1 MRRPQHLF
9 IPLLV
14 GSPVFYFVQFFLFSW
29 RRRGIDE
36 AEEFQEKFSNQAPG
50 ERSPSPPRI
59 PTRPG
64 RSPPPVL
71 DGIPLSG
78 LPWPPAGVS
87 SATFGLAPHGSAVS
101 SRFPPT
107 SGSPHHRPWWAGS
120 RFCSGADRLRSRLL
134 APCVL
139 LRGRNFPRR
148 SPWPVHRLG
157 SEYSRRGR
165 PINRLL
171 SGTGAGSTP
180 SALAALSLRSEPCD
194 TPPAARNL
202 VSEK

>member
-1 MRRPQHLF
+1 M
-9 IPLLV
+9 LLV
-14 GSPVFYFVQFFLFSW
+14 QNILTPRPPAEGSPL
-29 RRRGIDE
+29 
-36 AEEFQEKFSNQAPG
+36 
-50 ERSPSPPRI
+50 PPRI

-64 RSPPPVL
+64 RSPPSVL

-78 LPWPPAGVS
+78 LPWPPAGTS

-101 SRFPPT
+101 SRVPPT

-139 LRGRNFPRR
+139 PRGRNFPRR

-157 SEYSRRGR
+157 SA
-165 PINRLL
+165 P
-171 SGTGAGSTP
+171 
-180 SALAALSLRSEPCD
+180 
-194 TPPAARNL
+194 PPAASQL
-202 VSEK
+202 TVSGPRKVVYRAMGGGGIAILGPIRGCGP